1 MSGTSARFLI
11 DGTRTATSAVIQVS
25 GTQAARSF
33 EVGLGKA
40 TTLQL
45 ADGASITATGALST
59 FGSNSF
65 GSGTSDASFTFE
77 GPSTGSAAVTFS
89 AFNVNGSLASGNSLT
104 FSGNLVV
111 NSPSALVALGSSRNG
126 AKLNLLSGVTM
137 TTSSVTLGSFA
148 SNNTLLISG
157 AGSSL
162 NATSINF
169 GSGSADN
176 DNNLLRVESGGRL
189 TTSVT
194 STIGL
199 GAGSSGNTLR
209 VTGTNS
215 EATLSDY
222 RIGDNGGVN
231 VGGNSIQVDSGGV
244 VRAGGTLGIFTH
256 NNSGPH
262 SGSNFIL
269 VGANGTLTSRNTI
282 TVSDRAALRLAATGA
297 IEGRNIAG
305 VADTATINVLSGG
318 RFEAAGTGLGAVTTV
333 NTTFSSGGSLAVGL
347 DSAVAA
353 STLSLSNTNSKVTLN
368 TGSTLEF
375 GLFGNGLNDSLAFSA
390 TNIMTVGSGVN
401 LRLTLQAYAPVDGN
415 SWTLITGAG
424 FASGSAANL
433 AGATFVLPTLGS
445 GLSWNTTRF
454 NATDGWG
461 ISVVPEPSSLMLL
474 GVGLSTLLF
483 FRRRRA

>member
-1 MSGTSARFLI
+1 
-11 DGTRTATSAVIQVS
+11 
-25 GTQAARSF
+25 
-33 EVGLGKA
+33 
-40 TTLQL
+40 
-45 ADGASITATGALST
+45 
-59 FGSNSF
+59 
-65 GSGTSDASFTFE
+65 
-77 GPSTGSAAVTFS
+77 
-89 AFNVNGSLASGNSLT
+89 
-104 FSGNLVV
+104 
-111 NSPSALVALGSSRNG
+111 
-126 AKLNLLSGVTM
+126 
-137 TTSSVTLGSFA
+137 
-148 SNNTLLISG
+148 
-157 AGSSL
+157 
-162 NATSINF
+162 
-169 GSGSADN
+169 
-176 DNNLLRVESGGRL
+176 
-189 TTSVT
+189 
-194 STIGL
+194 
-199 GAGSSGNTLR
+199 

-222 RIGDNGGVN
+222 RIGDNGVLN

-256 NNSGPH
+256 NNSGPN

-297 IEGRNIAG
+297 IEGRTVAG

-333 NTTFSSGGSLAVGL
+333 NTTVSSGGFLAVGL
-347 DSAVAA
+347 DSAVVA

-390 TNIMTVGSGVN
+390 TNIMTVQSGAN
-401 LRLTLQAYAPVDGN
+401 LRLTLQAYAPVAGN

-433 AGATFVLPTLGS
+433 AAATFVLPTLGV
-445 GLSWNTTRF
+445 GLSWNTTQF
-454 NATDGWG
+454 NEGNGWG

-483 FRRRRA
+483 RRRSRA